1 MSKTIYIA
9 GKMSGEDD
17 LNWPAFFR
25 KEKELFAQ
33 GWDVVNPA
41 RLDKEAG
48 LDPGRAMGE
57 YDYTEC
63 ALRDVEAL
71 LACDAVYFM
80 ADWQHSRG
88 ASWERA
94 LAKHENLRR
103 FYEIPRVEDI

>member
-9 GKMSGEDD
+9 GKMSGEPN
-17 LNWPAFFR
+17 LNWDAFDR
-25 KEKELFAQ
+25 KEAELTNQ
-33 GWDVVNPA
+33 GWTVVNPA
-41 RLDKEAG
+41 RLDREAG
-48 LDPGRAMGE
+48 IDPNRVMDE

-71 LACDAVYFM
+71 LSCDAVYFM

-94 LAKHENLRR
+94 LAKHNDLRR
-103 FYEIPRVEDI
+103 FYEIPRVKDY